1 MSTTLANK
9 QPEKISPTR
18 FTEVKRINNN
28 NEVTGFYSECIKRLR
43 NVSQWNYMSLLNA
56 SYKITAHDSMGM
68 PLNRDLEKGDYL
80 KVVANADVDGKR
92 FFWFLIDDV
101 CHQKE
106 KDSSEESVCIT
117 LREIENPGLITELSS
132 INSLKS
138 RCELHL
144 RRLINTISMDVKIV
158 HQNTIDQSKNFLN
171 YFKWEMF
178 AKQIL
183 LQL

>member
-1 MSTTLANK
+1 
-9 QPEKISPTR
+9 
-18 FTEVKRINNN
+18 
-28 NEVTGFYSECIKRLR
+28 
-43 NVSQWNYMSLLNA
+43 
-56 SYKITAHDSMGM
+56 MGM

-101 CHQKE
+101 YHQKE

-138 RCELHL
+138 ICELHL